1 MAGKQKRNSSSENLE
16 KDVSKGNASWSRKKA
31 YVSDAKAFDKKR
43 GKLNNE

>member
-16 KDVSKGNASWSRKKA
+16 KDVSKGKASWSRKKV